1 MPPTPSSPTH
11 DIAAGDGRAPA
22 PLPGD
27 AFGEMPPLPS
37 RVLFWP
43 ARFLRGSPMLHHLP
57 LIFWLVE
64 AIRPR
69 LAVGLEVGDGVGYL
83 GLCQA
88 VDKLGLGCRC
98 LGFGD
103 WSGADG
109 AANGAA
115 NGAGQGAAG
124 PVPGDIATHHD
135 AFYGDISRIEP
146 AAPESV
152 AGRLRDGAVDLLL
165 LDGPRTA
172 AQTEMLIRDW
182 PRKMSDRGVIVLHGL
197 DTHLA
202 TAAGRAFVAR
212 LRGHYPSITFP
223 AGAGL
228 EVVLYGPRQSTRLQS
243 LAALA
248 PDDPASSGVQA
259 VFGRL
264 GRAQHTDWRCQAAE
278 AAAAEARARAEAE
291 AAARQA
297 AEARAGRLDT
307 AYAARHDQIARLQA
321 RMFDREA
328 ALEARIEAAE
338 AAARAEA
345 EAAAAEIARLTEA
358 LEAERTATAAAETA
372 AGNASTEAARLT
384 EALEAER
391 AAREA
396 LRETARAEAE
406 AAAAEI
412 ARLTEALEAARTAT
426 AAAEETARDRQ
437 AEIDQRFAEITRL
450 TEALE
455 AERAA
460 REALRETARA
470 EAEAA
475 AAEIARLTESLEAA
489 HAAAREAAGRDAA
502 EAARLTEALEAAR
515 TATAAAEETARDRQ
529 AEIDQRFAEIARLTE
544 ALEAARAQTGELRG
558 QIDTL
563 TRQHEAQLSQTVE
576 HWRLLL
582 ALKDAQGRLRS
593 GRGDPF
599 RGTGL
604 PGLRAQLEMLRAAPE
619 FDPDWYLK
627 TYEDVRAGGMDP
639 AEHYLRFGTYEG
651 RNPGPGF
658 DTLAHYRAHPDAVE
672 RGLCALVHARTA
684 D

>member
-172 AQTEMLIRDW
+172 AQTDMLIRDW

-412 ARLTEALEAARTAT
+412 ARLTE
-426 AAAEETARDRQ
+426 
-437 AEIDQRFAEITRL
+437 
-450 TEALE
+450 
-455 AERAA
+455 
-460 REALRETARA
+460 
-470 EAEAA
+470 
-475 AAEIARLTESLEAA
+475 SLEAA

-515 TATAAAEETARDRQ
+515 SATAAAEETARDRQ

>member
-291 AAARQA
+291 AAARRA

-338 AAARAEA
+338 AA
-345 EAAAAEIARLTEA
+345 
-358 LEAERTATAAAETA
+358 
-372 AGNASTEAARLT
+372 
-384 EALEAER
+384 
-391 AAREA
+391 
-396 LRETARAEAE
+396 ARAEAE

>member
-412 ARLTEALEAARTAT
+412 ARLTE
-426 AAAEETARDRQ
+426 
-437 AEIDQRFAEITRL
+437 
-450 TEALE
+450 
-455 AERAA
+455 
-460 REALRETARA
+460 
-470 EAEAA
+470 
-475 AAEIARLTESLEAA
+475 SLEAA